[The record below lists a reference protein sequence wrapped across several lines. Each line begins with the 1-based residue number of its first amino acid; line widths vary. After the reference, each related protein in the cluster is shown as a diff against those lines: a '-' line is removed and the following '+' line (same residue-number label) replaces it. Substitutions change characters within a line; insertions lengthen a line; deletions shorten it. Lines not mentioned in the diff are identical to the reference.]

1 VFLTPTLSA
10 NTLLAERGTGSSAK
24 QNSADDVAA
33 AIDQVITLLRGGLEA
48 LKAPSTT
55 RRR

>member
-1 VFLTPTLSA
+1 LSA
-10 NTLLAERGTGSSAK
+10 TTLLSERSTGSSPK

-33 AIDQVITLLRGGLEA
+33 AIDQVITLLRGVLEA
-48 LKAPSTT
+48 LKVPSTT